1 MSIFKN
7 LGDKLKADFKRAI
20 LGGGNQNAGVTPIDR
35 KSLQKENRMP
45 QFGDRPNFLSG
56 GRVVPTYGIDTNKSY
71 LENLYILNND
81 EGAGGGLN
89 GVPVPPTTGFG
100 PAKYSPEEGKAY
112 DMGASGVVYNKET
125 GVRELPDGLNGRIQE
140 MQQRLDGSVGSDNSV
155 KDEQQAREKI
165 NNVHKPILPEG
176 TPTQVKNLRS
186 EDNFDYNS
194 NTSSKIAETVD
205 QRKKTSYPN
214 LVGDPD
220 NQIPKGSTL
229 TGDDNTG
236 QASQVAWSGPHV
248 DNSHYTPIYSGKD
261 RGAAQ
266 AQYEKFK
273 NNYDSAMQQKLN
285 DPKSVTSSGVLSD
298 VKPKSIIDQITRGAE
313 EKYEDTYTR
322 VNIVNGRTTGREER
336 TFEKSPYMKMP
347 SYSGLSKNSAGADS
361 ANARIDKF
369 NALSVLD
376 VPRGSGSNNP
386 VTKALEKSDFVALYF
401 HDLVNKKYI
410 PFRAFI
416 NSMSDQFDATWNGIN
431 YLGRA
436 DAVQI
441 YGGCGR
447 TFSIDFTAHAL
458 GVEELHPMWQRI
470 NHLCGLTKP
479 ASYTESTKKNSGSSF
494 IEPPM
499 IKFNLGDLYKN
510 QPAIITSVAVTLP
523 NEGQWELSNN
533 SYTGDHDKYDYLNK
547 TIQREQQGL
556 YTAKYPTEVTLSVSM
571 TFLEKRLPETT
582 NRHFGDHKNERPV
595 GYASRG
601 ERQKDTIPVGYG
613 QKGSSFN
620 STLNTYPRNP
630 EGFETGDP
638 SALENA
644 GRGLGKLARSIGSIF
659 SKK

>member
-376 VPRGSGSNNP
+376 APKDSGPNNP

-601 ERQKDTIPVGYG
+601 ERQKDTIPVGYS

-638 SALENA
+638 SLMK
-644 GRGLGKLARSIGSIF
+644 RWFGK
-659 SKK
+659 